1 MNSVADV
8 WDNVLQQ
15 LKGELSETTIATW
28 FDELEAVDIRGNTF
42 LLHCSNDFKKGYI
55 ESLFM
60 KNIKASLHDI
70 FSTDFEVQILDDAD
84 FAEFSGG
91 QTHRQSDRFTS
102 AEFTFD
108 TFVVGPS
115 NKLAY
120 AASMAVAEHPAQNYN
135 PLLIYGDS
143 GLGKTHLLY
152 AIANVI
158 RRNDARAKI
167 VYIKGD
173 DFINEFIELIRAGRG
188 NEFRA
193 KYREADLLL
202 VDDVQF
208 VAGKEQVQNEFFHTF
223 NTLYESGRQIVLT
236 SDRPPSEMTLL
247 DDRLRTRFEWGL
259 LADVTPPDFETR
271 MAIIKNKAA
280 LLGMELPDKIATYI
294 AQNVTANVR
303 QLEGTINK
311 ILAYKDLLGNDTD
324 EETVTRAIQDMLR
337 RSNEYIPT
345 PESILEYISKYYS
358 LEESVI
364 RGQQRIRDAVSARQI
379 AMYLIRSMT
388 NLSLDEI
395 GKVFDNRDHST
406 VLYSIQQIEKKM
418 KKEPIST
425 PNGDPHSP
433 RFLWKR
439 KTSLW
444 KTALRKWPW
453 KSRATFPL
461 APWRRRS
468 PDFNGLLLFST
479 SFLPTPAFSKK
490 IILFFLKSAAARRHP
505 MYREEA
511 FL

>member
-1 MNSVADV
+1 
-8 WDNVLQQ
+8 
-15 LKGELSETTIATW
+15 
-28 FDELEAVDIRGNTF
+28 
-42 LLHCSNDFKKGYI
+42 
-55 ESLFM
+55 M

-70 FSTDFEVQILDDAD
+70 FSTDFEVQILDDQA
-84 FAEFSGG
+84 FQEFNGG
-91 QTHRQSDRFTS
+91 DTHRQSDRFTS
-102 AEFTFD
+102 AEFTFE

-158 RRNDARAKI
+158 RRNDPKSKI

-173 DFINEFIELIRAGRG
+173 DCINEFIELIRAGRG

-223 NTLYESGRQIVLT
+223 NTLYESGKQIVLT

-271 MAIIKNKAA
+271 IAIIKNKAA
-280 LLGMELPDKIATYI
+280 LLGMELPDKITVYI

-311 ILAYKDLLGNDTD
+311 ILAYKDLLGNDTN

-418 KKEPIST
+418 KK
-425 PNGDPHSP
+425 D
-433 RFLWKR
+433 
-439 KTSLW
+439 
-444 KTALRKWPW
+444 
-453 KSRATFPL
+453 
-461 APWRRRS
+461 
-468 PDFNGLLLFST
+468 
-479 SFLPTPAFSKK
+479 PAFAETVKEIKTNINSK
-490 IILFFLKSAAARRHP
+490 R
-505 MYREEA
+505 
-511 FL
+511 

>member
-15 LKGELSETTIATW
+15 LKKDLSETTIATW
-28 FDELEAVDIRGNTF
+28 FDELEAVDIQGNTF
-42 LLHCSNDFKKGYI
+42 ILHCANDFKKGYI
-55 ESLFM
+55 ETLFL

-70 FSTDFEVQILDDAD
+70 FSTEFEVQILDDVSFQAR
-84 FAEFSGG
+84 SGG
-91 QTHRQSDRFTS
+91 AEKRMSDRFPS
-102 AEFTFD
+102 DEFTFE

-143 GLGKTHLLY
+143 GLGKTHLIY

-158 RRNDARAKI
+158 RKHTPRSKI
-167 VYIKGD
+167 AYVKGD
-173 DFINEFIELIRAGRG
+173 DLTNELVDAIREGKTAEMR
-188 NEFRA
+188 E
-193 KYREADLLL
+193 KYRQADLLL

-208 VAGKEQVQNEFFHTF
+208 IAGKKQTQEEFFHTF

-259 LADVTPPDFETR
+259 LVDVAPPDFETR
-271 MAIIKNKAA
+271 LAIVKNKAA
-280 LLGMELPDKIATYI
+280 LLGMELPDKISAYI
-294 AQNVTANVR
+294 AENVTANVR

-311 ILAYKDLLGNDTD
+311 ILAYKDLLGNDAD
-324 EETVTRAIQDMLR
+324 EETVTRAMQDILK

-345 PESILEYISKYYS
+345 PEAILEYISKYYS
-358 LEESVI
+358 LDEAVI
-364 RGQQRIRDAVSARQI
+364 RGQQRIRDAVAARQI

-406 VLYSIQQIEKKM
+406 VLYSIQQVEKKM
-418 KKEPIST
+418 KKEPSFAERVKEIKTNINS
-425 PNGDPHSP
+425 
-433 RFLWKR
+433 KR
-439 KTSLW
+439 
-444 KTALRKWPW
+444 
-453 KSRATFPL
+453 
-461 APWRRRS
+461 
-468 PDFNGLLLFST
+468 
-479 SFLPTPAFSKK
+479 
-490 IILFFLKSAAARRHP
+490 
-505 MYREEA
+505 
-511 FL
+511 

>member
-1 MNSVADV
+1 VNSVADV

-15 LKGELSETTIATW
+15 LKKELSETTIATW
-28 FDELEAVDIRGNTF
+28 FDELEAVDIQGNVF
-42 LLHCSNDFKKGYI
+42 ILHCSNDFKKGYI

-70 FSTDFEVQILDDAD
+70 FSTDFEVRILDDQD
-84 FAEFSGG
+84 YAEFQGNAPKK
-91 QTHRQSDRFTS
+91 QSERFTS
-102 AEFTFD
+102 AEFTFE

-120 AASMAVAEHPAQNYN
+120 AASVSVAEHPAQNYN

-158 RRNDARAKI
+158 RRNDRHAKI

-202 VDDVQF
+202 VDDIQF

-259 LADVTPPDFETR
+259 LVDVAPPDFETR
-271 MAIIKNKAA
+271 LAIVKNKAA
-280 LLGMELPDKIATYI
+280 ILGMELPDKIAAYI
-294 AQNVTANVR
+294 AENVTANVR

-311 ILAYKDLLGNDTD
+311 IMAYKDLLGNDTD

-337 RSNEYIPT
+337 RNNEYIPS
-345 PESILEYISKYYS
+345 PEAILEYISKFYS
-358 LEESVI
+358 LDEAVI
-364 RGQQRIRDAVSARQI
+364 RGQQRIRDAVQARQI

-388 NLSLDEI
+388 NLSLDDI
-395 GKVFDNRDHST
+395 GKQFDNRDHST
-406 VLYSIQQIEKKM
+406 VLYSIQQVEKKM
-418 KKEPIST
+418 KKDAAFAETVKEIKTNINS
-425 PNGDPHSP
+425 
-433 RFLWKR
+433 KR
-439 KTSLW
+439 
-444 KTALRKWPW
+444 
-453 KSRATFPL
+453 
-461 APWRRRS
+461 
-468 PDFNGLLLFST
+468 
-479 SFLPTPAFSKK
+479 
-490 IILFFLKSAAARRHP
+490 
-505 MYREEA
+505 
-511 FL
+511 

>member
-15 LKGELSETTIATW
+15 LKKELSETTIATW
-28 FDELEAVDIRGNTF
+28 FDELEAVDIQGNVF
-42 LLHCSNDFKKGYI
+42 ILHCSNDFKKGYI

-70 FSTDFEVQILDDAD
+70 FSTEFEVRILDDQD
-84 FAEFSGG
+84 YAEFQGNAPKK
-91 QTHRQSDRFTS
+91 QSERFTS
-102 AEFTFD
+102 AEFTFE

-120 AASMAVAEHPAQNYN
+120 AASVSVAEHPAQNYN

-158 RRNDARAKI
+158 RRNDRHAKI

-202 VDDVQF
+202 VDDIQF

-259 LADVTPPDFETR
+259 LVDVAPPDFETR
-271 MAIIKNKAA
+271 LAIVKNKAA
-280 LLGMELPDKIATYI
+280 ILGMELPDKIAAYI
-294 AQNVTANVR
+294 AENVTANVR

-311 ILAYKDLLGNDTD
+311 IMAYKDLLGNDTD

-337 RSNEYIPT
+337 RNNEYIPS
-345 PESILEYISKYYS
+345 PEAILEYISKFYS
-358 LEESVI
+358 LDEAII
-364 RGQQRIRDAVSARQI
+364 RGQQRIRDAVQARQI

-388 NLSLDEI
+388 NLSLDDI
-395 GKVFDNRDHST
+395 GKQFDNRDHST
-406 VLYSIQQIEKKM
+406 VLYSIQQVEKKM
-418 KKEPIST
+418 KKDAAFAETVKEIKTNINS
-425 PNGDPHSP
+425 
-433 RFLWKR
+433 KR
-439 KTSLW
+439 
-444 KTALRKWPW
+444 
-453 KSRATFPL
+453 
-461 APWRRRS
+461 
-468 PDFNGLLLFST
+468 
-479 SFLPTPAFSKK
+479 
-490 IILFFLKSAAARRHP
+490 
-505 MYREEA
+505 
-511 FL
+511 

>member
-8 WDNVLQQ
+8 WDNVLKE
-15 LKGELSETTIATW
+15 LKSELSETTIATW
-28 FDELEAVDIRGNTF
+28 FDELEAVEIQGNTF
-42 LLHCSNDFKKGYI
+42 ILHCSNDFKKGYI

-60 KNIKASLHDI
+60 KNIKAALHDI
-70 FSTDFEVQILDDAD
+70 FSMDFEVKILDDPG
-84 FAEFSGG
+84 FAEFNGESAG
-91 QTHRQSDRFTS
+91 RQSDRFTS
-102 AEFTFD
+102 AEFTFE

-120 AASMAVAEHPAQNYN
+120 AASVSVAEHPAKNYN

-158 RRNDARAKI
+158 RRNDPRAKI

-173 DFINEFIELIRAGRG
+173 DFINEFIQLIRAGRG

-223 NTLYESGRQIVLT
+223 NTLYESGKQIVLT

-271 MAIIKNKAA
+271 LAIIKNKAA
-280 LLGMELPDKIATYI
+280 LLGMDLPDRIANYI

-311 ILAYKDLLGNDTD
+311 ILAYKDLLGSDTD

-337 RSNEYIPT
+337 RSNEYVPT
-345 PESILEYISKYYS
+345 PETILDYICRFYG

-364 RGQQRIRDAVSARQI
+364 RGQQRIRDAVQARQI

-418 KKEPIST
+418 KKDASFAETVKEIKTNINS
-425 PNGDPHSP
+425 
-433 RFLWKR
+433 KR
-439 KTSLW
+439 
-444 KTALRKWPW
+444 
-453 KSRATFPL
+453 
-461 APWRRRS
+461 
-468 PDFNGLLLFST
+468 
-479 SFLPTPAFSKK
+479 
-490 IILFFLKSAAARRHP
+490 
-505 MYREEA
+505 
-511 FL
+511 

>member
-8 WDNVLQQ
+8 WDNVLSQ

-28 FDELEAVDIRGNTF
+28 FDELEAVDIQGNTF

-55 ESLFM
+55 ETLFM
-60 KNIKASLHDI
+60 KNIKASLHEI
-70 FSTDFEVQILDDAD
+70 FSTDFEVKILDDEA
-84 FAEFSGG
+84 FAQLHDNSPRRSNE
-91 QTHRQSDRFTS
+91 RFAS
-102 AEFTFD
+102 PEFTFE

-120 AASMAVAEHPAQNYN
+120 AASVSVAEHPAQNYN

-143 GLGKTHLLY
+143 GLGKTHLIY

-158 RRNDARAKI
+158 RRNDPKAKI

-223 NTLYESGRQIVLT
+223 NTLYESGKQIVLT

-271 MAIIKNKAA
+271 LAIVKNKAA
-280 LLGMELPDKIATYI
+280 LLGMDLPDKIAVYI

-311 ILAYKDLLGNDTD
+311 ILAYKDLLGSDTD

-337 RSNEYIPT
+337 RSNEYVPT
-345 PESILEYISKYYS
+345 PDTILRYICKLYG
-358 LEESVI
+358 LEESVV
-364 RGQQRIRDAVSARQI
+364 RGQQRIRDAVQARQI

-395 GKVFDNRDHST
+395 GKQFDDRDHST
-406 VLYSIQQIEKKM
+406 VLYSIQQVEKKM
-418 KKEPIST
+418 KK
-425 PNGDPHSP
+425 D
-433 RFLWKR
+433 
-439 KTSLW
+439 
-444 KTALRKWPW
+444 
-453 KSRATFPL
+453 
-461 APWRRRS
+461 
-468 PDFNGLLLFST
+468 
-479 SFLPTPAFSKK
+479 PAFAETVKEIKTNINS
-490 IILFFLKSAAARRHP
+490 RQ
-505 MYREEA
+505 
-511 FL
+511 